1 MNNDV
6 RITVSLKPEMYTH
19 IIEIAQASGVSISW
33 VVRYAVERLIS
44 ERKSGNLQQLSL
56 PLERQFRT
64 GRTS

>member
-1 MNNDV
+1 MKNDV
-6 RITVSLKPEMYTH
+6 RVTVSLKPEMYDQIT
-19 IIEIAQASGVSISW
+19 EIAQASEVSISW

-64 GRTS
+64 GRTG